1 MTEAMQ
7 ALPVEELQPITD
19 RMKFEHGELL
29 VKVEVDVR
37 PAYHALPCGIVAG
50 HGKSI
55 AKVRKRDVPALMA
68 LVETEPHEIEAAQ
81 RRYDN
86 ALNDY
91 IKKGLEG
98 IEPANSEKRREQLIA
113 DYPGSMEAIF
123 FRDMNRSIKPL
134 VSVRVVED
142 NIPVPVDE
150 AQTEQQSAL
159 VKALSAEFAK
169 AFAGVLGQQTQQKKS

>member
-1 MTEAMQ
+1 MPETMQ
-7 ALPVEELQPITD
+7 MPVEELQPITD

-37 PAYHALPCGIVAG
+37 PAYHALPCGFVAG

-55 AKVRKRDVPALMA
+55 VKIRKRDLPALMA
-68 LVETEPHEIEAAQ
+68 LVETEPEEITAAQ

-86 ALNDY
+86 ALAEY
-91 IKKGLEG
+91 LKKGLEG
-98 IEPANSEKRREQLIA
+98 IEPINAEKRREQLIA

-123 FRDMNRSIKPL
+123 FRDMGRNIKPL

-142 NIPVPVDE
+142 NIAVPVDE
-150 AQTEQQSAL
+150 AQNEQQNSIA
-159 VKALSAEFAK
+159 VAVAK
-169 AFAGVLGQQTQQKKS
+169 AVAAALAGVQQQQNQQKKS